1 MSPVDKK
8 RYSASAVKVSFW
20 FAEFRKVMQMLDRG
34 YSMSEIRE
42 LNLRENIFSA
52 STPLRAKQIFQTVSG
67 RVLALDAD
75 ISALFLSSDLATQK
89 LIALVAAM
97 AYDERDGWTAY
108 AVASG
113 ISAKS
118 VVLEKYLLG
127 LICPVLC
134 TLFAI
139 IIYVCMGNTAIIPE
153 IISYALCYPVVIE
166 AICLPIVNKTGVEKG
181 RALMIVAVLLGI
193 LFYILISSVT
203 GSVLG
208 ASAFVLL
215 AVAFITAVAA
225 VIISYSIS
233 LCVFGK
239 KEF

>member
-97 AYDERDGWTAY
+97 AYDELFFDFVY
-108 AVASG
+108 E
-113 ISAKS
+113 
-118 VVLEKYLLG
+118 VVREKM
-127 LICPVLC
+127 I
-134 TLFAI
+134 
-139 IIYVCMGNTAIIPE
+139 MGNDQLTDSDIRVFFKEKQEQDERVARWTDATFVRLARCYKTMLYEAGVINKDVGARKIIP
-153 IISYALCYPVVIE
+153 
-166 AICLPIVNKTGVEKG
+166 PIVDPQLQGWLEDHGMTRYAKALTGE
-181 RALMIVAVLLGI
+181 R
-193 LFYILISSVT
+193 S
-203 GSVLG
+203 
-208 ASAFVLL
+208 
-215 AVAFITAVAA
+215 
-225 VIISYSIS
+225 
-233 LCVFGK
+233 
-239 KEF
+239 

>member
-97 AYDERDGWTAY
+97 AYDELFFDFVYEVVREKMIMGNDQLTDSDIRVFFKEKQEQDESVARWTDATFVRLARCY
-108 AVASG
+108 KTMLYEAG
-113 ISAKS
+113 IINKDVGAR
-118 VVLEKYLLG
+118 
-127 LICPVLC
+127 
-134 TLFAI
+134 I
-139 IIYVCMGNTAIIPE
+139 IIP
-153 IISYALCYPVVIE
+153 
-166 AICLPIVNKTGVEKG
+166 PIVDPQLQGWLEDHGMTRYAKALTGE
-181 RALMIVAVLLGI
+181 RA
-193 LFYILISSVT
+193 
-203 GSVLG
+203 
-208 ASAFVLL
+208 
-215 AVAFITAVAA
+215 
-225 VIISYSIS
+225 
-233 LCVFGK
+233 
-239 KEF
+239 

>member
-1 MSPVDKK
+1 MSSVDKK

-97 AYDERDGWTAY
+97 AYDELFFDFVY
-108 AVASG
+108 E
-113 ISAKS
+113 
-118 VVLEKYLLG
+118 VVREKM
-127 LICPVLC
+127 I
-134 TLFAI
+134 
-139 IIYVCMGNTAIIPE
+139 MGNDQLTDSDIRVFFKEKQEQDESVARWTDATFVRLARCYKTMLYEAGVINKDVGARKIIP
-153 IISYALCYPVVIE
+153 
-166 AICLPIVNKTGVEKG
+166 PIVDPQLQGWLEDHGMTRYAKALTGE
-181 RALMIVAVLLGI
+181 RA
-193 LFYILISSVT
+193 
-203 GSVLG
+203 
-208 ASAFVLL
+208 
-215 AVAFITAVAA
+215 
-225 VIISYSIS
+225 
-233 LCVFGK
+233 
-239 KEF
+239 

>member
-1 MSPVDKK
+1 MSSVDKK

-97 AYDERDGWTAY
+97 AYDELFFDFVYEVVREKMIMGNDQLTDSDIRVFFKEKQEQDERVARWTDATFVRLAKCY
-108 AVASG
+108 KTMLYEAG
-113 ISAKS
+113 IINKDVGAR
-118 VVLEKYLLG
+118 
-127 LICPVLC
+127 
-134 TLFAI
+134 I
-139 IIYVCMGNTAIIPE
+139 IIP
-153 IISYALCYPVVIE
+153 
-166 AICLPIVNKTGVEKG
+166 PIVDPQLQGWLEDHGMTRYAKALTGE
-181 RALMIVAVLLGI
+181 R
-193 LFYILISSVT
+193 S
-203 GSVLG
+203 
-208 ASAFVLL
+208 
-215 AVAFITAVAA
+215 
-225 VIISYSIS
+225 
-233 LCVFGK
+233 
-239 KEF
+239 

>member
-97 AYDERDGWTAY
+97 AYDELFFDFVY
-108 AVASG
+108 E
-113 ISAKS
+113 
-118 VVLEKYLLG
+118 VVREKM
-127 LICPVLC
+127 I
-134 TLFAI
+134 
-139 IIYVCMGNTAIIPE
+139 MGNDQLTDSDIRVFFKEKQEQDESVARWTD
-153 IISYALCYPVVIE
+153 ATFVRLAKCYKTMLYEAGVINKDVG
-166 AICLPIVNKTGVEKG
+166 ARKINPPIVDPQLQGWLEDHGMTRYAKALTGE
-181 RALMIVAVLLGI
+181 R
-193 LFYILISSVT
+193 S
-203 GSVLG
+203 
-208 ASAFVLL
+208 
-215 AVAFITAVAA
+215 
-225 VIISYSIS
+225 
-233 LCVFGK
+233 
-239 KEF
+239 

>member
-97 AYDERDGWTAY
+97 AYDELFFDFVY
-108 AVASG
+108 E
-113 ISAKS
+113 
-118 VVLEKYLLG
+118 VVREKM
-127 LICPVLC
+127 I
-134 TLFAI
+134 
-139 IIYVCMGNTAIIPE
+139 MGNDQLTDSDIRVFFKEKQEQDESVARWTDATFVRLARCYKTMLYEAGVINKDVGARKIIP
-153 IISYALCYPVVIE
+153 
-166 AICLPIVNKTGVEKG
+166 PIVDPQLQGWLEDHGMTRYAKALTGE
-181 RALMIVAVLLGI
+181 RA
-193 LFYILISSVT
+193 
-203 GSVLG
+203 
-208 ASAFVLL
+208 
-215 AVAFITAVAA
+215 
-225 VIISYSIS
+225 
-233 LCVFGK
+233 
-239 KEF
+239 

>member
-52 STPLRAKQIFQTVSG
+52 STPLRAKQIFQTVFG

-97 AYDERDGWTAY
+97 AYDELFFDFVYEVVREKMIMGNDQLTDSDIRVFFKEKQEQDESVARWTDATFVRLAKCY
-108 AVASG
+108 KTMLYEAG
-113 ISAKS
+113 IINKDVGAR
-118 VVLEKYLLG
+118 
-127 LICPVLC
+127 
-134 TLFAI
+134 I
-139 IIYVCMGNTAIIPE
+139 IIP
-153 IISYALCYPVVIE
+153 
-166 AICLPIVNKTGVEKG
+166 PIVDPQLQGWLEDHGMTRYANALTGE
-181 RALMIVAVLLGI
+181 R
-193 LFYILISSVT
+193 
-203 GSVLG
+203 
-208 ASAFVLL
+208 
-215 AVAFITAVAA
+215 
-225 VIISYSIS
+225 
-233 LCVFGK
+233 
-239 KEF
+239 

>member
-1 MSPVDKK
+1 MFPCSKCCNSEKRMSPVDKK

-97 AYDERDGWTAY
+97 AYDELFFDFVYEVVREKMIMGNDQLTDSDIRVFFKEKQEQDESVARWTDATFVRLAKCY
-108 AVASG
+108 KTMLYEAG
-113 ISAKS
+113 IINKDVGAR
-118 VVLEKYLLG
+118 
-127 LICPVLC
+127 
-134 TLFAI
+134 I
-139 IIYVCMGNTAIIPE
+139 IIP
-153 IISYALCYPVVIE
+153 
-166 AICLPIVNKTGVEKG
+166 PIVDPQLQGWLEDHGMTRYAKALTGE
-181 RALMIVAVLLGI
+181 R
-193 LFYILISSVT
+193 S
-203 GSVLG
+203 
-208 ASAFVLL
+208 
-215 AVAFITAVAA
+215 
-225 VIISYSIS
+225 
-233 LCVFGK
+233 
-239 KEF
+239 

>member
-1 MSPVDKK
+1 MSSVDKK

-97 AYDERDGWTAY
+97 AYDELFFDFVYEVVREKMIMGNDQLTDSDIRVFFKEKQEQDESVARWTDATFVRLAKCY
-108 AVASG
+108 KTMLYEAG
-113 ISAKS
+113 IINKDVGAR
-118 VVLEKYLLG
+118 
-127 LICPVLC
+127 
-134 TLFAI
+134 I
-139 IIYVCMGNTAIIPE
+139 IIP
-153 IISYALCYPVVIE
+153 
-166 AICLPIVNKTGVEKG
+166 PIVDPQLQGWLEDHGMTRYANALTGE
-181 RALMIVAVLLGI
+181 R
-193 LFYILISSVT
+193 
-203 GSVLG
+203 
-208 ASAFVLL
+208 
-215 AVAFITAVAA
+215 
-225 VIISYSIS
+225 
-233 LCVFGK
+233 
-239 KEF
+239 

>member
-1 MSPVDKK
+1 MFPCSKCCNSEKRMSPVDKK

-97 AYDERDGWTAY
+97 AYDELFFDFVYEVVREKMIMGNDQLTDSDIRVFFKEKQEQDESVARWTDATFVRLAKCY
-108 AVASG
+108 KTMLYEAG
-113 ISAKS
+113 IINKDVGAR
-118 VVLEKYLLG
+118 
-127 LICPVLC
+127 
-134 TLFAI
+134 I
-139 IIYVCMGNTAIIPE
+139 IIP
-153 IISYALCYPVVIE
+153 
-166 AICLPIVNKTGVEKG
+166 PIVDPQLQGWLEDHGMTRYANALTGE
-181 RALMIVAVLLGI
+181 R
-193 LFYILISSVT
+193 
-203 GSVLG
+203 
-208 ASAFVLL
+208 
-215 AVAFITAVAA
+215 
-225 VIISYSIS
+225 
-233 LCVFGK
+233 
-239 KEF
+239 